1 MDSLEVSPLEKIT
14 VLPCSS
20 LAYTRVKLAKGKLY
34 PLGFSYLTLELSC
47 EMSPVRDVGATQV
60 PAPAP
65 GREEGAGGGCV
76 WGGECPWPHVGRRGV
91 EQSSTMGGSAPRSHG
106 LRCAPLPC
114 VGLQHPR
121 VAASTRCGGGPLP
134 PSPQPPSAGVP
145 RRPSPTETGW
155 PGSCGDA
162 PGVGLRYLG
171 MDGWRDAGCHSLGSG
186 LRRRFVSASVP
197 IGLSRAGRHDA
208 ARLHAI
214 TLPWLCNTHYKGN
227 LCFLPPSQIVTER
240 YTPSR

>member
-76 WGGECPWPHVGRRGV
+76 CVGECPWPHVGRRGV

-121 VAASTRCGGGPLP
+121 VAASTRCGGGAAP
-134 PSPQPPSAGVP
+134 PVP
-145 RRPSPTETGW
+145 TATLCRGATETLAHGDRLARELW
-155 PGSCGDA
+155 GCPGG
-162 PGVGLRYLG
+162 GLEVFG
-171 MDGWRDAGCHSLGSG
+171 DGWMEGCWVPFLGERVAEEVRVGFCAHRPLQSRQTRRCASACNNSSLA
-186 LRRRFVSASVP
+186 L
-197 IGLSRAGRHDA
+197 
-208 ARLHAI
+208 
-214 TLPWLCNTHYKGN
+214 
-227 LCFLPPSQIVTER
+227 
-240 YTPSR
+240 